1 MALTRPPGVWRSVSS
16 VLVIPSGAI
25 GKETIMISGT
35 IELVVD
41 PVDEKIEELSAVT
54 GAWQKNRD
62 RNRPSPSLRAAIIM
76 VAKDLLD
83 AVEFEKQRHA
93 ISASD
98 EAATVPSIGNKA
110 TCSDCGEEIEFE
122 GQYWRH
128 TKSNPRHIAIPV
140 KWGRG

>member
-1 MALTRPPGVWRSVSS
+1 MNP
-16 VLVIPSGAI
+16 
-25 GKETIMISGT
+25 GT

-54 GAWQKNRD
+54 AAWQKNRD
-62 RNRPSPSLRAAIIM
+62 RNRPSPSLRAAIII

-83 AVEFEKQRHA
+83 AVEFDKQRHA
-93 ISASD
+93 ISAAD

-110 TCSDCGEEIEFE
+110 SCADCGAEIEFN
-122 GQYWRH
+122 GQHWRH
-128 TKSNPRHIAIPV
+128 TDPDKQPRHMARPV